1 MQIKVIYFSN
11 NVLVWV
17 EMILLGLW
25 SRLRVI
31 FVLEII
37 ITSCITGTGWGEWG
51 SSGQSLQSAVE
62 QGCRGDPGYNREREA
77 EFLWVKSPMVGAGVG

>member
-25 SRLRVI
+25 SRLLVI

-51 SSGQSLQSAVE
+51 SSGQSLQPVVE
-62 QGCRGDPGYNREREA
+62 QGCRGDPGYNGEREA
-77 EFLWVKSPMVGAGVG
+77 EFLWVKSPIVGAGVG